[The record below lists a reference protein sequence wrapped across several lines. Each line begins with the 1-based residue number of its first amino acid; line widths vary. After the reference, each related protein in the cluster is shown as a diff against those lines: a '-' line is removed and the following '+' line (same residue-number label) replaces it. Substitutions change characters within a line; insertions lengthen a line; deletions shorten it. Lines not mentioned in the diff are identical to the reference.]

1 MASQL
6 LSAPCNCPHSRSA
19 SARRRSEPTQ
29 VMGPDDRERREGP
42 GATTSYMGGKGMGTA
57 IHDDLFAPDVIADP
71 YGYFN
76 RLRAED
82 PVHWNAKYELWVFTR
97 YDDIVW
103 LVRHPELFSSE
114 VFQRDPRPPYP
125 PIPETDMELYASVR
139 TFFGDFFI
147 QHDRPEHTEMRKVVH
162 GY

>member
-1 MASQL
+1 MPMGIPALDPRGGVDGVISLSYRAGIVLTGRRLGARGRCKTALSPFPMASHAR
-6 LSAPCNCPHSRSA
+6 SPVEAPRSKST
-19 SARRRSEPTQ
+19 SARRRRAPTRAK
-29 VMGPDDRERREGP
+29 MPADRPAARGPGLPANAQGRG
-42 GATTSYMGGKGMGTA
+42 GATTSCMGGVGMGTA

-103 LVRHPELFSSE
+103 LV
-114 VFQRDPRPPYP
+114 
-125 PIPETDMELYASVR
+125 
-139 TFFGDFFI
+139 
-147 QHDRPEHTEMRKVVH
+147 
-162 GY
+162 